1 MVVYNMKKLY
11 NKKKKSKLYIH
22 IETKN
27 REKAKE
33 QGFYD
38 GRFKTKI
45 IRNKKKEAIKKLSR
59 KKWKEHAS

>member
-1 MVVYNMKKLY
+1 MKK
-11 NKKKKSKLYIH
+11 KTKKSSLYTH
-22 IETKN
+22 IETQN

-45 IRNKKKEAIKKLSR
+45 IRNKKKEASKKLSR
-59 KKWKEHAS
+59 IKIILD

>member
-1 MVVYNMKKLY
+1 MAKS
-11 NKKKKSKLYIH
+11 KKKKSKLYIH
-22 IETKN
+22 IETQN

-45 IRNKKKEAIKKLSR
+45 IRNKKKEAIKKQTR
-59 KKWKEHAS
+59 KKLLF

>member
-1 MVVYNMKKLY
+1 MGTKK
-11 NKKKKSKLYIH
+11 KKKKSKLYLH
-22 IETKN
+22 IESQN

-45 IRNKKKEAIKKLSR
+45 IRNKKKEAIKKQTR
-59 KKWKEHAS
+59 KKWKDIE

>member
-1 MVVYNMKKLY
+1 MGTKK
-11 NKKKKSKLYIH
+11 KKKKSKLYLH
-22 IETKN
+22 IESQN

-45 IRNKKKEAIKKLSR
+45 IRNKKKEAIKKQTR
-59 KKWKEHAS
+59 KKWKDNDL

>member
-1 MVVYNMKKLY
+1 MT
-11 NKKKKSKLYIH
+11 KKKKSKLYLH
-22 IETKN
+22 IESQN
-27 REKAKE
+27 RQKAKE

-59 KKWKEHAS
+59 SKWKDLQ